1 MYSTAW
7 ETDKV
12 QLTHTVLGKEYTMSL
27 MEWYNCLNGVEG
39 SKHNWAEGQVENEV
53 RLGII
58 AAIEKEILSVY
69 YTVPLQN
76 YFTASLKSYKSDYIS
91 RDYNTFMAY
100 GGIEYL
106 TYAYDDAEW
115 EEYCKNNTL
124 DYKQKKKKKLFL

>member
-1 MYSTAW
+1 MVS
-7 ETDKV
+7 ETLSPLAAEELCASEKPRTCPPSSYMAASK
-12 QLTHTVLGKEYTMSL
+12 LSL
-27 MEWYNCLNGVEG
+27 VRVEG

-58 AAIEKEILSVY
+58 AAIEKEILSVF

-76 YFTASLKSYKSDYIS
+76 HFSASLKSYKSDYIS

-124 DYKQKKKKKLFL
+124 DYKQ